1 MSTTEENEV
10 LETSLQ
16 EVIASAVEAQDK
28 GVPVDWQQ
36 ICLHT
41 YQVAEAEIARLNYL
55 LEQMKSGG
63 CP

>member
-1 MSTTEENEV
+1 MSATEENEV
-10 LETSLQ
+10 PETSLQ

-41 YQVAEAEIARLNYL
+41 YQVAEAEIARLNTL
-55 LEQMKSGG
+55 LEKATSEQ
-63 CP
+63 